1 MAPFVAALIRRPA
14 ACSKLVLDRRSSGAF
29 DVGLAPQP
37 LIRFE
42 DLMAKKT
49 RKQKQR
55 AATRRPGAPAPAT
68 PGAGARQ
75 AAPSA
80 PAAQRLA
87 PVTSRATQPQVLPE
101 TVLPLAGTELEI
113 ESEPVEEYET
123 ADTPS
128 MRWQTARR
136 AAGCSASI
144 PAAQPRAPR
153 GQVSA
158 AAMFLPLDSDDA
170 AIPFD
175 RVPYVPRD
183 LRRVAIMAVAH
194 DRAHPHCGGRGDAHQ
209 SVSSETPACE

>member
-1 MAPFVAALIRRPA
+1 
-14 ACSKLVLDRRSSGAF
+14 
-29 DVGLAPQP
+29 
-37 LIRFE
+37 
-42 DLMAKKT
+42 MAKKT

-55 AATRRPGAPAPAT
+55 AATRRPGTPTPAT

-101 TVLPLAGTELEI
+101 TVLPLASTELEI
-113 ESEPVEEYET
+113 ESEPVEDYET
-123 ADTPS
+123 ADTPVS
-128 MRWQTARR
+128 VAESSARR
-136 AAGCSASI
+136 RVQRVN

-153 GQVSA
+153 GQQSA

-183 LRRVAIMAVAH
+183 LRRVAIMAALMIVLILIAAVVVT
-194 DRAHPHCGGRGDAHQ
+194 RINP
-209 SVSSETPACE
+209 